1 MASKP
6 GKQAQVKEI
15 IQCGKDSL
23 YFMQKYVKIQHPTRG
38 LIPFETYPFQDG
50 CVTHFNDNRFNV
62 ILKSRQL
69 GLSTLVA
76 AYALWMGIFQ
86 RDKNILVIAT
96 KLSVAQNFIR
106 KVKVMLRSLPD
117 WLVLPQV
124 TADNKQTIEFSH
136 GSVIKAIPTSDDAGR
151 SEALSLLIIDEAA
164 FVKNFDTLWMG
175 LYPTLSTGGRAIVLS
190 TPNGV
195 GGQYHKLYTE
205 AMLGENEFNSIN
217 LPWHVHPERDD
228 EWFQKETR
236 NMSKRQIAQELLCDF
251 VASGETFLQ
260 SDHLEWIRENIREP
274 RERRFEDRNLWIWE
288 TPLSAHKY
296 VMSADVSRGDA
307 KDYSTCHVIDVTTS
321 EIVAEYKGKIP
332 PDRFGEMLNDL
343 GRHYNNALLAPENN
357 TFGYTTVMK
366 LKELNYPNLYY
377 QKSRGVYLGSYTPQS
392 EKEVGGFSTQG
403 QSRVQIISKL
413 EEMIRNKMLKSY
425 SQRLYDELKTFVW
438 KGQKAQAMKG
448 QHDDLVMSLAIG
460 TWLFDLYGGGG
471 TSSADLNKAMIAAMS
486 TESRPAGDI
495 IQERQAPFPQNPF
508 KPLDQP
514 SWEKGNRN
522 FDPKRDYDWLLK

>member
-15 IQCGKDSL
+15 IRCGKDSL
-23 YFMQKYVKIQHPTRG
+23 YFMQKYVRIQHPTRG
-38 LIPFETYPFQDG
+38 LIPFETYSFQDD

-106 KVKVMLRSLPD
+106 KVKVMLKSLPP
-117 WLVLPQV
+117 WLVLPEV

-195 GGQYHKLYTE
+195 GGQYHKLYT
-205 AMLGENEFNSIN
+205 AAILGENEFNSIN
-217 LPWHVHPERDD
+217 LPWDVHPERGE

-260 SDHLEWIRENIREP
+260 ADHLEWIRESIRAP
-274 RERRFEDRNLWIWE
+274 RERRFEDRNLWVWE
-288 TPLSAHKY
+288 NPLAAHKY
-296 VMSADVSRGDA
+296 VISADVSRGDA
-307 KDYSTCHVIDVTTS
+307 KDYSTCHVIDVTTC
-321 EIVAEYKGKIP
+321 EVVAEYKGKIP
-332 PDRFGEMLNDL
+332 PDRFGEMLDAL
-343 GRHYNNALLAPENN
+343 GRQYNDALLAPENN

-366 LKELNYPNLYY
+366 LKELNYPNIYY
-377 QKSRGVYLGSYTPQS
+377 QKSRGVYLGNYIPQA
-392 EKEVGGFSTQG
+392 EKDVGGFSTQG

-413 EEMIRNKMLKSY
+413 EEMIRNKMIRCY
-425 SQRLYDELKTFVW
+425 SQRLYDELKTFIW
-438 KGQKAQAMKG
+438 KGQKAQAMRG

-460 TWLFDLYGGGG
+460 TWLFDLFAAGGESRAG
-471 TSSADLNKAMIAAMS
+471 LNKAILAGFSA
-486 TESRPAGDI
+486 ESRDAS
-495 IQERQAPFPQNPF
+495 ELSHEKTAPFPLNPF
-508 KPLDQP
+508 KPVKQEQ
-514 SWEKGNRN
+514 WEKGNKN
-522 FDPKRDYDWLLK
+522 FNSRSAYDWLLK